1 MNALNFANYIIWY
14 VNQKF
19 PNTSFT
25 HVKLQKILYYVY
37 CDFLKKGIPLFE
49 DKIEKWQYGPVVPN
63 VYNNFRSYGFN
74 RISTPETS
82 VRLINDENGFRF
94 ERDDFN
100 PNILNL
106 STEQRDRLDFI
117 IQNLVEKE
125 AFELVNFTHK
135 EKSWIRAEPN
145 IKKGEKN
152 IVYLEEELR
161 LESTD
166 IEELIG

>member
-1 MNALNFANYIIWY
+1 MDSTEL
-14 VNQKF
+14 
-19 PNTSFT
+19 
-25 HVKLQKILYYVY
+25 
-37 CDFLKKGIPLFE
+37 G
-49 DKIEKWQYGPVVPN
+49 
-63 VYNNFRSYGFN
+63 
-74 RISTPETS
+74 TPETS

-125 AFELVNFTHK
+125 AFELVNLTHK

-152 IVYLEEELR
+152 IVYSEEELR